1 MLLHEVGDI
10 FLRKLLIENVLRLDD
25 HDRTLGTESVTTGLD
40 DPDFMLQLMTGN
52 FSLEDFF
59 DF

>member
-25 HDRTLGTESVTTGLD
+25 QDRTLGTESVTTGLD

>member
-1 MLLHEVGDI
+1 MLLHEVGNI

-25 HDRTLGTESVTTGLD
+25 QDRTLGTESVTTGLD